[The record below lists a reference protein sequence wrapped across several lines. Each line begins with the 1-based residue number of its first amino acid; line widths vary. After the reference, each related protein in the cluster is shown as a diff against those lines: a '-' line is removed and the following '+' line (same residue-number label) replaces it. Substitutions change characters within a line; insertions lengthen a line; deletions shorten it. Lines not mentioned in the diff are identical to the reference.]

1 MSAIKKFKLNTLNR
15 SASTKGFSL
24 VELLVVI
31 AIVGI
36 LIAVGYPSYADF
48 LKKSRRADGT
58 LALMEATQA
67 MERCKST
74 QFTYATCTLSGALQN
89 SPEGYYSI
97 ALSPAPTSSAFTI
110 VATPKDQQAKDAECK
125 TISIDHLGKR
135 TSTPGT
141 AGQDDNNCWN

>member
-1 MSAIKKFKLNTLNR
+1 MSANKKFTLNTFKR
-15 SASTKGFSL
+15 RASSKGFSL

-36 LIAVGYPSYADF
+36 LIAVGYPSYSDF
-48 LKKSRRADGT
+48 VKKSRRTDGT

-89 SPEGYYSI
+89 SPEGYYTI
-97 ALSPAPTSSAFTI
+97 ALSPAPTASSFTI
-110 VATPKDQQAKDAECK
+110 VATPQAIQLNDKECL
-125 TISIDHLGKR
+125 TMSIDHLGRR

-141 AGQDDNNCWN
+141 AGQDDNDCWN